1 MRGVK
6 EEHYAIY
13 NENPNIT
20 VLGRTFMCVCMYIY
34 VIKNTERPKKTQKR
48 NFRQGEQQSQML

>member
-1 MRGVK
+1 MCFISCICLHTHSYILGTGGMVVRGVK

-20 VLGRTFMCVCMYIY
+20 VLGRTFMCVY
-34 VIKNTERPKKTQKR
+34 VCLCN
-48 NFRQGEQQSQML
+48 